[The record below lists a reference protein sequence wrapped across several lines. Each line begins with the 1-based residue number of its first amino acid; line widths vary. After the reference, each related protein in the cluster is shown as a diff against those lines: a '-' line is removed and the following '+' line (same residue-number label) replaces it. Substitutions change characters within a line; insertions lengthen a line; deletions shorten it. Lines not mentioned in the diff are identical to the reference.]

1 MNPIPGPARIVE
13 IGAANF
19 EAEVLKAQQP
29 VLAAFSAAWSR
40 PCHVLDAVLEEVA
53 SACAA
58 QVKVVRI
65 NADDNPDLS
74 LLYDIQSIPTL
85 LYFVAGHLHAKVV
98 GTASKAAIL
107 SKLELVCGADAK
119 SATPKPNPDEA
130 HKF

>member
-1 MNPIPGPARIVE
+1 MNPNPGPARIVE
-13 IGAANF
+13 IGEANF

-29 VLAAFSAAWSR
+29 ILAAFSAAWSR
-40 PCHVLDAVLEEVA
+40 PCHVLDSVLDEVA

-58 QVKVVRI
+58 KVKVVRI

-85 LYFVAGHLHAKVV
+85 LYFVAGQLRAKVV

-107 SKLELVCGADAK
+107 AKLELVCGADPK
-119 SATPKPNPDEA
+119 SSTHEPNTQ
-130 HKF
+130 